1 MVGIYADHRIF
12 SELTDEPVPF
22 TIYRMNLAE
31 GVDASRIASTMQ
43 TVFLDHSME
52 AVSTEDELGASV
64 AQNEQFSLL
73 FQGFMGLGLV
83 VGVAALGVLSLRAV
97 NERRMQIA
105 IMRAI
110 GYRGGMIRIQFIM
123 ESIFITVIG
132 TGLGMGLGA
141 LLAWSFLDDIGDAN
155 QGLVFEIPWLLL
167 IVVVGITITAALIT
181 TYVPA
186 RQASKVYPAEALRYE

>member
-1 MVGIYADHRIF
+1 MPIQTFRRAYKRTVIAVVDGNAESIEGPDDQGPPPGFEGIYADHIIF
-12 SELTDEPVPF
+12 DELTDEPVPF
-22 TIYRMNLAE
+22 SIYRINVAE
-31 GVDASRIASTMQ
+31 GADPSRIASTMQ
-43 TVFLDHSME
+43 TVFLDHSML
-52 AVSTEDELGASV
+52 AVDANEELRQSV

-110 GYRGGMIRIQFIM
+110 GYRARMIRVQFIM

-132 TGLGMGLGA
+132 TDSA
-141 LLAWSFLDDIGDAN
+141 WHLAH
-155 QGLVFEIPWLLL
+155 
-167 IVVVGITITAALIT
+167 
-181 TYVPA
+181 
-186 RQASKVYPAEALRYE
+186 